1 MVERETGPGQEAVEN
16 VVEGDEHGD
25 WLDSFVVEAT
35 QGEDPIRSRQNSHYQ
50 HSERGGS
57 RVYKRCHYSKS
68 ISEIS
73 TFVRNE
79 RAFANNT
86 ILRKKTKL
94 VRNRETPRSGCL
106 YLAACAL
113 CQRAVKLPVHAVF
126 G

>member
-57 RVYKRCHYSKS
+57 RLHKRCHYFKSVSDSPLSSKM
-68 ISEIS
+68 
-73 TFVRNE
+73 
-79 RAFANNT
+79 
-86 ILRKKTKL
+86 
-94 VRNRETPRSGCL
+94 REHLQTTP
-106 YLAACAL
+106 YCA
-113 CQRAVKLPVHAVF
+113 R
-126 G
+126 